1 MGPFLLGR
9 QTQNRLDCAKPNE
22 EHSKGCTAMAVENR
36 NRRFDRVA
44 FDAECELHITGQ
56 PPAVVDLHDISLNGA
71 LVESQAPL
79 KLEIGR
85 EAELVLYL
93 SNEVM
98 IRMPSTLRSI
108 RGAQYG
114 FEVNKLDLDSIA
126 HLRRLIELN
135 LGSEE
140 LIHRNLEAL
149 IQN

>member
-1 MGPFLLGR
+1 
-9 QTQNRLDCAKPNE
+9 
-22 EHSKGCTAMAVENR
+22 MAVEKR

-44 FDAECELHITGQ
+44 FDAECELHIAGQ
-56 PPAVVDLHDISLNGA
+56 PPAVVELHDISLKGA
-71 LVESQAPL
+71 LVEANAPL
-79 KLEIGR
+79 NLTKGS
-85 EAELVLYL
+85 EAELVLCL

-108 RGAQYG
+108 RGLAYG
-114 FEVNKLDLDSIA
+114 FEVMKLDLDSIA

-140 LIHRNLEAL
+140 LVHRNLEAL

>member
-1 MGPFLLGR
+1 M
-9 QTQNRLDCAKPNE
+9 
-22 EHSKGCTAMAVENR
+22 SVENS

-56 PPAVVDLHDISLNGA
+56 PPAVVELHDISLKGA
-71 LVESQAPL
+71 LIESPTAL
-79 KLEIGR
+79 DLEIGGD
-85 EAELVLYL
+85 AELILYL

-98 IRMPSTLRSI
+98 IRMPSILRSV
-108 RGAQYG
+108 RDNCYG

-140 LIHRNLEAL
+140 LVHRNLEAL
-149 IQN
+149 VQS

>member
-1 MGPFLLGR
+1 
-9 QTQNRLDCAKPNE
+9 
-22 EHSKGCTAMAVENR
+22 MAVENR